1 MGARFPFASYPRGWF
16 VVAFSGD
23 VAAGAVKTVHYF
35 GQDIVL
41 FRTAVGRLS
50 ALDRTCPHLGAHLGA
65 GWVDGECLRCP
76 FHLWAFDG
84 NGRCVEVPYSNR
96 IPAKASVSSWPVR
109 ELNGVVLVWHCPRGE
124 VPTWEPPA
132 LPEEGWTAN
141 RTDRWEIHSHPQ
153 EVAERAVDS
162 AHRRPTHHAISVDAP
177 AIVMDGHHMRVTWP
191 QAGGGVDGVETV
203 GVANAVEADAV
214 DAVLDVTLD
223 GLGMIVSTTHVLTT
237 NLRARRR
244 IYPTPIDEER
254 IAIFGVHNTET
265 TPDAQF
271 TREVDELF
279 YQAYVAEFP
288 RDFPIWETKAYLD
301 QPMLVGGDR
310 PIAEYRAWTR
320 QFYDTKPEVTATP
333 NEATAR
339 ANEQRGALV
348 RLGEWL
354 RKVARPGEAA
364 VTGEAVDGENAGDTG
379 DAVDHGNHGNHES
392 MVGDEADEG
401 DEAVHT
407 SAVQAPVVRT
417 VRFPSVDEYFAT
429 LTARFDPRVAG
440 DLEAVFQWVLTG
452 EPGDPPRVHFAIIKN
467 GDIELVDGTH
477 ARPTV
482 TIEMAAADY
491 LLMINGEL
499 NGARAFS
506 TGRGKLRGP
515 VRLAMKMQRLFPLD
529 RVVH

>member
-1 MGARFPFASYPRGWF
+1 MGARFPFTSYPRGWF
-16 VVAFSGD
+16 AVAFSGD

-41 FRTAVGRLS
+41 FRTAVGKLS

-96 IPAKASVSSWPVR
+96 IPAKASVSAWPAR
-109 ELNGVVLVWHCPRGE
+109 EVNGVVLVWHCPRGE
-124 VPTWEPPA
+124 VPTWEPPT
-132 LPEEGWTAN
+132 LPEDGWTAN

-162 AHRRPTHHAISVDAP
+162 AHRRPTHHAIAVDAP
-177 AIVMDGHHMRVTWP
+177 TITRDGHHMHVTWP
-191 QAGGGVDGVETV
+191 LAASDAAADSVGEASTV
-203 GVANAVEADAV
+203 NTAEAADAE
-214 DAVLDVTLD
+214 DAALDVTLD

-254 IAIFGVHNTET
+254 IAIFGVHNTER
-265 TPDAQF
+265 TPDVQF
-271 TREVDELF
+271 TREVDEIF

-301 QPMLVGGDR
+301 QPVLVVSED
-310 PIAEYRAWTR
+310 PIAEFRAWTR

-339 ANEQRGALV
+339 ASEQRGALV

-364 VTGEAVDGENAGDTG
+364 VTGEAVDTDNAGDTG
-379 DAVDHGNHGNHES
+379 DAVA
-392 MVGDEADEG
+392 DEAG
-401 DEAVHT
+401 DGDDAVHT
-407 SAVQAPVVRT
+407 SAVQPPVTRT

-452 EPGDPPRVHFAIIKN
+452 GPDDPPRVHFAVIKN

>member
-1 MGARFPFASYPRGWF
+1 
-16 VVAFSGD
+16 
-23 VAAGAVKTVHYF
+23 
-35 GQDIVL
+35 
-41 FRTAVGRLS
+41 
-50 ALDRTCPHLGAHLGA
+50 
-65 GWVDGECLRCP
+65 
-76 FHLWAFDG
+76 
-84 NGRCVEVPYSNR
+84 VPYSNR
-96 IPAKASVSSWPVR
+96 IPAKASVSAWPAR
-109 ELNGVVLVWHCPRGE
+109 EVNGVVLVWHCPRGE
-124 VPTWEPPA
+124 APTWEPPV
-132 LPEEGWTAN
+132 LPEDRWTAD

-177 AIVMDGHHMRVTWP
+177 TIVTDGHHMHVTWP
-191 QAGGGVDGVETV
+191 QTGGAAREAV
-203 GVANAVEADAV
+203 NAADADAMDPV

-254 IAIFGVHNTET
+254 VAIFGVHNTET

-301 QPMLVGGDR
+301 QPTLVGGDR

-354 RKVARPGEAA
+354 RKVARPGDAA
-364 VTGEAVDGENAGDTG
+364 VTGEAVDGANAGDHP
-379 DAVDHGNHGNHES
+379 DHPDHPDNPDHPIMG
-392 MVGDEADEG
+392 VEADED

-452 EPGDPPRVHFAIIKN
+452 EPGDPPRVHFAIIKS